1 MSLTFHIPL
10 LIWASGSW
18 ATPRTSGP
26 SDIDFHHH
34 RESSIDDGT
43 VFEVESTSNRGKLS
57 DVSKVQEIEAE
68 LEKLSPSEL
77 GQVRDWLED
86 FLEDQLQFTDQ
97 FEAQIR
103 QSEQETAS
111 GMRPRVR
118 QPGSSS

>member
-1 MSLTFHIPL
+1 M
-10 LIWASGSW
+10 
-18 ATPRTSGP
+18 
-26 SDIDFHHH
+26 
-34 RESSIDDGT
+34 
-43 VFEVESTSNRGKLS
+43 
-57 DVSKVQEIEAE
+57 SKVQEIEAE